1 MILRTLLQHTIQQI
15 EYTMGRQPEQYMIQL
30 INDALIDMS
39 SKIQKF
45 SRDKKQ
51 SLNKNQ
57 RWYSLDSDV
66 IDVFRIEI
74 LDNND
79 RYVKIPKL
87 ADPHNILKADS
98 DESSINI
105 TVNYGRTD
113 TAQQEASDD
122 YQK

>member
-1 MILRTLLQHTIQQI
+1 MKVKNIIQQI

-39 SKIQKF
+39 GKIQKF

-66 IDVFRIEI
+66 IDVFRVEI
-74 LDNND
+74 LDNNN